1 MSGSLST
8 CVPVSLDDCPE
19 FISTF
24 LEMGRSVG
32 NQYNPDSS
40 NLLDEVSWRIR
51 RLVTFPLMTNQPLF
65 WISNTPFGGMII
77 GYKIEEGEEKVSTI
91 DIPPVENFMAIEIFN
106 MLVQKENGIFDEA
119 LNHMLMIKRNDINN

>member
-1 MSGSLST
+1 
-8 CVPVSLDDCPE
+8 
-19 FISTF
+19 
-24 LEMGRSVG
+24 MGV
-32 NQYNPDSS
+32 
-40 NLLDEVSWRIR
+40 
-51 RLVTFPLMTNQPLF
+51 
-65 WISNTPFGGMII
+65 I